1 MADAVRAAGAQDRGV
16 TWYERAGLA
25 GSANALARTLAART
39 AWLDGAIA
47 LALSAAGLSYVLRH
61 EPGGEAALFSLLVTA
76 PLALRRRWPLGMFA
90 IQFVAGVSAPNDA
103 LSARV
108 AFLAIVIGAYSVVV
122 HGRWPLVSTGVL
134 FGTSTLIALE
144 ANVDVPIPEWATAY
158 AILLPVALF
167 GLLIR
172 SARSRAEAA
181 TQRADAMRTAAV
193 AGERSRIA
201 RELHDVVSHHVSVMV
216 IQAGAA
222 GKVIDERP
230 DLARGALDSIAA
242 SGREAMTELRHVLGV
257 LAPPGDD
264 PLHPQPGIDQLGA
277 LVDKV
282 RAAGQPVSLH
292 CAVTSLPRGVGVAAY
307 RLVQEALTN
316 ALRYAPG
323 AATAVT
329 VSTDNGLLRVDVV
342 DDGAPGRRTAPAGAG
357 SGLLGLSE
365 RIALYRGVLETGHR
379 PGGGFRVCATI
390 PLDGAP

>member
-1 MADAVRAAGAQDRGV
+1 MISYARVRRVAR
-16 TWYERAGLA
+16 
-25 GSANALARTLAART
+25 ALATRT

-47 LALSAAGLSYVLRH
+47 LALSATGLWYVLRY
-61 EPGGEAALFSLLVTA
+61 EQGGEAALLSLLVTA
-76 PLALRRRWPLGMFA
+76 PLAWRRRWPLTVYCV
-90 IQFVAGVSAPNDA
+90 QLVAA
-103 LSARV
+103 LAAEGTISARV
-108 AFLAIVIGAYSVVV
+108 GFLALVIGAYSAVV
-122 HGRWPLVSTGVL
+122 HGRWPLLSAGALLATGTV
-134 FGTSTLIALE
+134 IAITTT
-144 ANVDVPIPEWATAY
+144 VDVPLPDWATAY

-181 TQRADAMRTAAV
+181 TQRAEAMRAAAV

-222 GKVIDERP
+222 GKVLDNRP
-230 DLARGALDSIAA
+230 DLARGALDSIAG
-242 SGREAMTELRHVLGV
+242 SGREAMTELRHILGV

-292 CAVTSLPRGVGVAAY
+292 CAVTGLPYGLGVATY
-307 RLVQEALTN
+307 RVVQEALTN

-329 VSTDNGLLRVDVV
+329 VSADNGLLRVDVV
-342 DDGAPGRRTAPAGAG
+342 DDGAPGRRPAATGTG

-365 RIALYRGVLETGHR
+365 RMALYGGVLETGHR
-379 PGGGFRVCATI
+379 AGGGFRVRATI